1 MDEHRASNLLP
12 PEPAPESGAASLS
25 SGTGSGAGREH
36 RGAGRQRVLL
46 AGGGTGGHV
55 YPALA
60 IAEELVARGW
70 EVTLC
75 GRPGSFEERV
85 ITGEG
90 FPFAALPAH
99 PLVGRGAFGKAR
111 ALARLAPAAL
121 RGRRL
126 VRRLGARAVAGTG
139 GYVSAPAVLGG
150 RLAGVPVLLVEPNA
164 VPGVANRWLSRWARE
179 AAVAW
184 PQAGRALRC
193 PATVTG
199 VPVRREFRRDAMP
212 AAAGPPWRLLVL
224 GGSQGARQLNE
235 LLPPALERV
244 ADAVGS
250 LEVLHQC
257 GADHVEATRE
267 AYGTSPTATMTVVPY
282 IDDVAGEMA
291 RAHLV
296 ISRAGAVTLAEL
308 AAAGR
313 PAVLLPLALAGGH
326 QADNAKAHAAAGAAV
341 TPAAEDSTPERL
353 AATVTD
359 LLQAPDRLAAMTR
372 AAHDLARP
380 EAASHIAHRIEALAA
395 DPQDPTPRTRDRVES
410 RGSGSGAGAGLGAG
424 RERP

>member
-1 MDEHRASNLLP
+1 MDENRALDAIP
-12 PEPAPESGAASLS
+12 PEPEPAPAPERVASTYS
-25 SGTGSGAGREH
+25 SGSGSGSGAGSG
-36 RGAGRQRVLL
+36 RGRDSGRRDVLL

-60 IAEELVARGW
+60 IAEELVERGW
-70 EVTLC
+70 EVTFC

-90 FPFAALPAH
+90 LPFAPLPAS
-99 PLVGRGAFGKAR
+99 PLVGRR
-111 ALARLAPAAL
+111 ALGKVRAMARLAPAAR

-126 VRRLGARAVAGTG
+126 IRRLGARVVVGTG
-139 GYVSAPAVLGG
+139 GYVSAPAVLGA
-150 RLAGVPVLLVEPNA
+150 RMAGVPVLLVEPNA
-164 VPGVANRWLSRWARE
+164 VPGLANRWLSRWARE

-199 VPVRREFRRDAMP
+199 VPVRREFRRTAEP
-212 AAAGPPWRLLVL
+212 ATAGPPWRLLVL

-235 LLPPALERV
+235 LLPPALDRV
-244 ADAVGS
+244 ARVVGG

-257 GADHVEATRE
+257 GADHLEATRE
-267 AYGTSPTATMTVVPY
+267 AYGDSPAAAVTVVPY
-282 IDDVAGEMA
+282 IDDVAREMA
-291 RAHLV
+291 RAHLL

-326 QADNAKAHAAAGAAV
+326 QADNARAHAAAGAAL
-341 TPAAEDSTPERL
+341 TPAAEELTPERF
-353 AATVTD
+353 AAMLTD
-359 LLQAPDRLAAMTR
+359 LLRAPERLESMAR
-372 AAHDLARP
+372 AAQRLARP
-380 EAASHIAHRIEALAA
+380 EAAARIADRVVALASADGDPGEGAHRSPLTA
-395 DPQDPTPRTRDRVES
+395 RR
-410 RGSGSGAGAGLGAG
+410 
-424 RERP
+424 RPGGGP